1 MVSAAAAVPLRVHH
15 PRCVALLQAC
25 GSMAELLQ
33 LQAQML
39 RNGLFFD
46 DPFAAGKMLEF
57 CVRGAGNLY
66 YARKLFEQMT
76 TQDTFAWNTLI
87 RGHAASPSPGPALR
101 LFARMAAAAGGG
113 TARPNSYTYT
123 FVLKACAGLR
133 AAEEGEQ
140 VHGSMTKLGVDREVF
155 PANALISMYS
165 ACGKIELG
173 RRMFD
178 TCAAKDVVTWNA
190 MVSGYLSCGLVHC
203 ARKLFEEMPDKG
215 IVSWNAM
222 INGYTDGGDVAAAR
236 ELFDLMPQRDAE
248 TWNTMIAGYA
258 KCGCLDAARE
268 LFERMPARN
277 VVSWSTM
284 ISACAQGR
292 RPGEAL
298 ALFEQM
304 QRQGVRP
311 NWAAV
316 VSLLSACACVG
327 ALDQGRRIH
336 RHVERNKMKVDSI
349 LGTALID
356 MYAKCGCIDGAAEVF
371 SSLPCKDVF
380 SWTAMIGGMAVN
392 GHGERALE
400 LFRRMLADGV
410 RPNAVTFVGVLC
422 ACSHLGQAALARRY
436 FDSMSAVHGIEP
448 QAEHYGCLVDALGRA
463 GRLEEAAAL
472 VEAAPAA
479 ATGRVLWATLLGAC
493 WIHGNVKIGEA
504 AACRLAELDPDDG
517 GAYVLL
523 SNIYAAKGRWDDA
536 RRLRTH
542 MRSRGLH
549 KCPGRSSIEVSGATH
564 EFYAGDRSHPRA
576 EEIERMLEEMG
587 SRLKLLGHAPNTSPV
602 LFDIDEEEK
611 EEAVSRHS
619 ERLAIAFGLLAT
631 AEGTPIRVV
640 KNLRVCGDCHTVAK
654 LVSRAFAREIILRD
668 RNIFHHFRG
677 GSCSCKDY
685 W

>member
-1 MVSAAAAVPLRVHH
+1 MVSAAAAAATAAAARLRFHH
-15 PRCVALLQAC
+15 PRCVAMLQAC
-25 GSMAELLQ
+25 GSMVELLQ

-57 CVRGAGNLY
+57 CVRGVGNLH
-66 YARKLFEQMT
+66 YAWKLFEQMT
-76 TQDTFAWNTLI
+76 TRDTFAWNTLI
-87 RGHAASPSPGPALR
+87 QGHAASPSPGPALR
-101 LFARMAAAAGGG
+101 LFARMAGGA
-113 TARPNSYTYT
+113 ARPNSYTYT
-123 FVLKACAGLR
+123 FVLKACASLR
-133 AAEEGEQ
+133 ATEEGEQ
-140 VHGSMTKLGVDREVF
+140 VHGSMTKLGVDLEVF

-165 ACGKIELG
+165 ACGRIELG

-190 MVSGYLSCGLVHC
+190 MVSGYLSCGFLDC
-203 ARKLFEEMPDKG
+203 ARKLFEEMPEKG

-222 INGYTDGGDVAAAR
+222 INGYTDRRGHCSGAGPLRSDASARHRDLEHDDRGVRQVRPPRRREGALRTDADEERRLLEHDDQRVCSGPPPGGGAGPVRADAGAR
-236 ELFDLMPQRDAE
+236 
-248 TWNTMIAGYA
+248 
-258 KCGCLDAARE
+258 
-268 LFERMPARN
+268 
-277 VVSWSTM
+277 
-284 ISACAQGR
+284 
-292 RPGEAL
+292 
-298 ALFEQM
+298 
-304 QRQGVRP
+304 VRP

-316 VSLLSACACVG
+316 VSLLSACACLG

-336 RHVERNKMKVDSI
+336 WHVERNKMRVDSI

-380 SWTAMIGGMAVN
+380 SWTAMIGGLAVN

-422 ACSHLGQAALARRY
+422 ACSHLGR
-436 FDSMSAVHGIEP
+436 P

-463 GRLEEAAAL
+463 GRLAEAATL

-479 ATGRVLWATLLGAC
+479 AAGRVLWATLLGAC
-493 WIHGNVKIGEA
+493 WIHGDVETGEA
-504 AACRLAELDPDDG
+504 AADRLAELDHDDG

-536 RRLRTH
+536 RRLRAD

-587 SRLKLLGHAPNTSPV
+587 SRLKLLGYAPNTSPV

-619 ERLAIAFGLLAT
+619 ERLAIAFGLLANP
-631 AEGTPIRVV
+631 EGSPIRVV

-654 LVSRAFAREIILRD
+654 LVSRAFARDIILRD
-668 RNIFHHFRG
+668 RNIFHHFRD